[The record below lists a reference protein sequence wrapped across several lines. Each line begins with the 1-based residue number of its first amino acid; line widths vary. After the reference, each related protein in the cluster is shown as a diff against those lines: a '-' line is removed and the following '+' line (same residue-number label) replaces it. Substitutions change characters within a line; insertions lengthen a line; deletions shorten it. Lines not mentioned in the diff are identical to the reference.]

1 MMILI
6 INFDAALDE
15 VSISTSAGDELVY
28 YFPSEIDSKQKIIE
42 FYDIKGIES
51 ILINNEMG
59 ESDDVTISS
68 VYLYKINKAQVNTF
82 FGTGHENARWNGSK
96 LVGDAINVDSPNT
109 VDGGPVVKVTAVNP
123 NQIIFAN
130 NQVTTINKS
139 VTGTKNKSI

>member
-1 MMILI
+1 MRQDGINTRTRTGNGAVDRHSILGPG
-6 INFDAALDE
+6 DVAA
-15 VSISTSAGDELVY
+15 
-28 YFPSEIDSKQKIIE
+28 EIDV
-42 FYDIKGIES
+42 D
-51 ILINNEMG
+51 
-59 ESDDVTISS
+59 DDVTISS